1 MPIYRI
7 AGMAV
12 KHDGQ
17 LLEEGQTIELDE
29 PQLSPWLVEVKTTQ
43 ASEQQADSKT
53 DQQTDTE
60 SEDSPPAGDT
70 AKTGKK
76 GEGK

>member
-1 MPIYRI
+1 IYRI

-29 PQLSPWLVEVKTTQ
+29 APLSPWLVEVKTTQ
-43 ASEQQADSKT
+43 LSEQKADSKT
-53 DQQTDTE
+53 DQQASTEGEDT
-60 SEDSPPAGDT
+60 PPAGDAT
-70 AKTGKK
+70 KAGKK

>member
-1 MPIYRI
+1 IYRI

-17 LLEEGQTIELDE
+17 LLEEGQSIELDE
-29 PQLSPWLVEVKTTQ
+29 APLSPWLVEVKTTQ
-43 ASEQQADSKT
+43 ASGQKADSKT
-53 DQQTDTE
+53 DQPANSA
-60 SEDSPPAGDT
+60 SEDTPPAGDAT
-70 AKTGKK
+70 KADKK

>member
-17 LLEEGQTIELDE
+17 LLEEGQTIELDAA
-29 PQLSPWLVEVKTTQ
+29 QSSPWLVEVKTTPASGQ
-43 ASEQQADSKT
+43 KADSETDQPANPASE
-53 DQQTDTE
+53 DT
-60 SEDSPPAGDT
+60 PPAGDAT
-70 AKTGKK
+70 KAGKK